1 VRYFRVSLFATPAE
15 FYDAFMG
22 RYAQALAP
30 LLADFAG
37 VAPGMR
43 VLEVGA
49 GPGALT
55 EVLAHRVGAQ
65 AVAAAEPSSSFA
77 ATCAQ
82 RVPGA
87 DVREVVAES
96 LPWDDAT
103 FDVALAQLVLNFMRD
118 AATGVFEMQRVVKPE
133 GVVAGCTWD
142 SGGGMTM
149 LRIFWGAARALDL
162 SAPVDGAR
170 ARFGSPDELLQLWT
184 NAGFDDVSVEALDV
198 EGAYEDFEDFWRP
211 LTRPTGPA
219 GVYCTS
225 LTADARHA
233 LREECRRRLGYPESS
248 FRLGARSWAVRGRK
262 PPPNLGS

>member
-1 VRYFRVSLFATPAE
+1 MGVSRQHRNTRWLTGGVRYFRVSLFATPAE
-15 FYDAFMG
+15 SYDAFMG

-37 VAPGMR
+37 VARGRR
-43 VLEVGA
+43 VLDVGA

-65 AVAAAEPSSSFA
+65 AVAAAEPSPSYA

-96 LPWDDAT
+96 LPWDDGT

-118 AATGVFEMQRVVKPE
+118 AATGVFGMQRVVKPE

-142 SGGGMTM
+142 SG
-149 LRIFWGAARALDL
+149 
-162 SAPVDGAR
+162 
-170 ARFGSPDELLQLWT
+170 
-184 NAGFDDVSVEALDV
+184 
-198 EGAYEDFEDFWRP
+198 
-211 LTRPTGPA
+211 
-219 GVYCTS
+219 
-225 LTADARHA
+225 
-233 LREECRRRLGYPESS
+233 
-248 FRLGARSWAVRGRK
+248 
-262 PPPNLGS
+262 